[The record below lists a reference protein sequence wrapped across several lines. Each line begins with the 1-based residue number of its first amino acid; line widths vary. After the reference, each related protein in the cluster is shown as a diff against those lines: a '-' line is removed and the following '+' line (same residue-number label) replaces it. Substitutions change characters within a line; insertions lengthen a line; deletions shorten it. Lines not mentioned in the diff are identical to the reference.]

1 MSENSEPEATGDPR
15 VDEANGVKD
24 VTVKFKGKTFT
35 VPREYGAWPM
45 TYTLEVESGHMARA
59 FQALLG
65 DQFDKFV
72 SLNPTNDDLAD
83 FDEALAKAIGLAQGE
98 SEASSS

>member
-1 MSENSEPEATGDPR
+1 MSENSEPEATGNPR
-15 VDEANGVKD
+15 VDEANGVKN
-24 VTVKFKGKTFT
+24 VTVEFKGKTFT
-35 VPREYGAWPM
+35 VPRNYGDWPYV
-45 TYTLEVESGHMARA
+45 YTLEVEAGHYARA
-59 FQALLG
+59 FQVLLG

-72 SLNPTNDDLAD
+72 SLNPTNNDFGD